1 MGKRDGRKGRKMA
14 KKPVLVKGANG
25 KINPNRSYLV
35 TVEQTDT
42 FDGTR
47 KDGVNTTWWIDHQY
61 TFSKLY
67 ETNYIPI
74 TFEVYETNVGVIPY
88 ITLDKEP
95 NASALSKGVVDGT
108 VTSNYPVRYVILEVL
123 NQNGEVAKEY
133 TVRGQMND
141 YAYGLRKYS
150 YNLFGKG
157 LEKGNYT
164 FVMTAGI
171 AAGEV
176 EFERIPFTVE

>member
-1 MGKRDGRKGRKMA
+1 
-14 KKPVLVKGANG
+14 
-25 KINPNRSYLV
+25 
-35 TVEQTDT
+35 
-42 FDGTR
+42 F
-47 KDGVNTTWWIDHQY
+47 
-61 TFSKLY
+61 
-67 ETNYIPI
+67 
-74 TFEVYETNVGVIPY
+74 PY
-88 ITLDKEP
+88 ITLDTENSP
-95 NASALSKGVVDGT
+95 TALAKGMLVGNVR
-108 VTSNYPVRYVILEVL
+108 SNYPVRYVILEVL
-123 NQNGEVAKEY
+123 NENGEVTKEY